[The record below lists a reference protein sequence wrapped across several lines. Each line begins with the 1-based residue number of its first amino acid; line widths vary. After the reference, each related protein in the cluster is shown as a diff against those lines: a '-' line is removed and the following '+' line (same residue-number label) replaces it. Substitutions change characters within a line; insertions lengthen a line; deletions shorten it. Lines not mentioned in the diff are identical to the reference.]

1 MGKKRK
7 EEKVEKFPIDKEV
20 ASFEAKYTKILPF
33 VDASLVRRLYETSIP
48 SNTRE
53 NGVSWNLNANFTVE
67 KKFFLALKE
76 LVLEGDID
84 LEIAIIDQ
92 FMSIGRMLI
101 KRLGYQGDD
110 LEHKVETAITQAI
123 ENYPGND
130 GFKSTILKELKD
142 LVKEKKEEVV
152 PPIEPEEV
160 PVEEAVSSASL
171 PIKKLEEEKLEVRE
185 GEELT
190 VPTLQPVEEI
200 QIVLP
205 NDGKLRPATTLDQL
219 LANIDILKVTP
230 LDDAIYIKFL
240 ALKYGYY
247 EGQFFSLGEI
257 SEILSIPMEKTREY
271 YLRSLQFV
279 KDWFGLQLER
289 YYTYL
294 KTNGKENG

>member
-53 NGVSWNLNANFTVE
+53 NGVSWNLNASFTVE

-142 LVKEKKEEVV
+142 LVREKEEVV
-152 PPIEPEEV
+152 PPVESEEV

-171 PIKKLEEEKLEVRE
+171 PIEKLEEEKLEVRE

-271 YLRSLQFV
+271 YLQSLQFV